1 MKITK
6 IETFRL
12 HEHANLLWVEVHTDE
27 GQVGLGETFRG
38 AEAVE
43 AYIHAICAP
52 MLLGKDPLQI
62 ERHNKTLLRGYLGFN
77 GSGVETRAASALDIA
92 LWDIFGK
99 AAQLPLYQ
107 LLGGLCHD
115 RMRAYNTCAGI
126 NFNSRG
132 EQRRTITTGGTA
144 PRTRYDDQVAFV
156 DYPDELAQSLVE
168 EGFSAMKIWPFDSV
182 ALQSDGQYIGARDIR
197 RALEPFDKIRRA
209 VGDNIEIMCEFH
221 SLWNTTA
228 ALAIARELGQYNIL
242 WAEDPIKM
250 DSPQALAD
258 YRRLSGLPVCGS
270 ETLATRGTFRD
281 LLAADALD
289 YVMIDLSW
297 CGGISE
303 AKKIAALAEAYQ
315 KPIAPH
321 DCTGPVVLM
330 ASLHLGLSSPNA
342 IFQEV
347 VRAYLAG
354 FYPELVTVLPELQRG
369 YLLPPAGAGL
379 GTELSAGLKARP
391 DCITRSSGR

>member
-6 IETFRL
+6 IQTTRVTGL
-12 HEHANLLWVEVHTDE
+12 PNLLWVEVHTDE
-27 GQVGLGETFRG
+27 GIVGLGETFRG

-43 AYIHAICAP
+43 AYIHSISAS

-62 ERHNKTLLRGYLGFN
+62 EKHNKALLSGYLGFN

-99 AAQLPLYQ
+99 AVNKPVWQ

-115 RMRAYNTCAGI
+115 RMRAYNTCAGG
-126 NFNSRG
+126 NFNTSG
-132 EQRRTITTGGTA
+132 EIRRTIAKGEARMTE
-144 PRTRYDDQVAFV
+144 RYDDQVAFV
-156 DYPDELAQSLVE
+156 ECPDELAMSLID
-168 EGFSAMKIWPFDSV
+168 EGFSAMKIWPTDAF
-182 ALQSDGQYIGARDIR
+182 ALPSGGQFISSADIKK
-197 RALEPFDKIRRA
+197 AIEPFEKIRRA
-209 VGDNIEIMCEFH
+209 VGDKIDVMCEFH
-221 SLWNTTA
+221 SLWNTTS
-228 ALAIARELGQYNIL
+228 ALAIARELKQYNIF

-250 DSPQALAD
+250 DSVQALAD

-270 ETLATRGTFRD
+270 ETLATRSAFRD

-289 YVMIDLSW
+289 YVMLDLSW

-303 AKKIAALAEAYQ
+303 AKKIAGMAEAYQ

-347 VRAYLAG
+347 VRAYLSG
-354 FYPELVTVLPELQRG
+354 FYQDLVTELPVLDSG
-369 YLLPPAGAGL
+369 WLLPPTAPGL
-379 GTELSAGLKARP
+379 GTELSDKLRSRE
-391 DCITRSSGR
+391 DCVTRVSSL